1 MKTTKIN
8 LLIILLFTAFAVK
21 AQPEGVSIK
30 KNSSPPDPSAMLEI
44 YADDKGLLIPRVAIT
59 ASNTAGPITGTP
71 MPANSLLVYNTNAA
85 YAGSANGGSS
95 TGFYYWRSINST
107 TGYWIKLFD
116 GSVGAGAPASLAS
129 LIPKITYPQMK
140 ALTNSMTD
148 NDLGTLVF
156 VTTNT
161 LVPIVSGSNIANP
174 DFISTSG
181 GSMPVDNYEVYG
193 LWYLSKAKTCI
204 YSSTMA
210 FCWKYITNTSN
221 GKYVSSTN
229 TALVV
234 SNNGCV
240 NPN

>member
-85 YAGSANGGSS
+85 YAGSVNGGSG

-116 GSVGAGAPASLAS
+116 GGMSAGGMGSF
-129 LIPKITYPQMK
+129 IPKVTFAQMQ
-140 ALTNSMTD
+140 AMTTNMGEP
-148 NDLGTLVF
+148 DLGAMVF
-156 VTTNT
+156 VITDVPQLIYNGGAVGTTIFYPSLT
-161 LVPIVSGSNIANP
+161 
-174 DFISTSG
+174 G
-181 GSMPVDNYEVYG
+181 GVKQNFTVFG
-193 LWYLSKAKTCI
+193 LWYFSRVPVCGGYAVG
-204 YSSTMA
+204 YGYA
-210 FCWKYITNTSN
+210 WKYFSYTSLGVPGSIPN
-221 GKYVSSTN
+221 INDTHG
-229 TALVV
+229 
-234 SNNGCV
+234 GV
-240 NPN
+240 NCN